1 VVCSKTNEAAELE
14 NFFPAVGFALNIFF
28 FVFYCSAVSFF
39 PAAAG
44 CQLDFVLAAG
54 RRAGKKGI
62 LPPKALPWWSKAVLR
77 GNKFFKKK

>member
-44 CQLDFVLAAG
+44 WTLSWQACTEKRDFAPQG
-54 RRAGKKGI
+54 F
-62 LPPKALPWWSKAVLR
+62 ALVEQSSASR
-77 GNKFFKKK
+77 Q